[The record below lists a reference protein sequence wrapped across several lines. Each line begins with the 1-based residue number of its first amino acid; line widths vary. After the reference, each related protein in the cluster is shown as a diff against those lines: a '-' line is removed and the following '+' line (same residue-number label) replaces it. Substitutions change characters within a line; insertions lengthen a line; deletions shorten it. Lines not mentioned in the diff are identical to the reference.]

1 MLETLQRSTSIHVS
15 VVAKKYIQFLKRSLR
30 LWTGDLDLIS
40 ALCAIDL
47 KCLEKHGR
55 SWGYVAIVV
64 RLQRIPLSH
73 SQGISAHT
81 SSMDVILPLRTD
93 NM

>member
-1 MLETLQRSTSIHVS
+1 MLETLRRSTSIHVS
-15 VVAKKYIQFLKRSLR
+15 VVAKKYIQFR

-40 ALCAIDL
+40 ALCEIDL

-81 SSMDVILPLRTD
+81 SSMDVILPMRTD